1 MPCRSFRFSK
11 VRAKNMVISIRFG
24 STLELDRA
32 SNKKSKSK
40 FGQHIRSTKN
50 LVEREKKSA
59 KRKELL
65 SISYMVMHAIS
76 KRYFLPMVIASIII
90 GFTECFSRRV
100 WH

>member
-1 MPCRSFRFSK
+1 
-11 VRAKNMVISIRFG
+11 MVISIRFG
-24 STLELDRA
+24 STPELDRA

-50 LVEREKKSA
+50 LVERENKSA
-59 KRKELL
+59 KRKESL
-65 SISYMVMHAIS
+65 SGSYMVMHAIS
-76 KRYFLPMVIASIII
+76 KRYFLLMVIASITT